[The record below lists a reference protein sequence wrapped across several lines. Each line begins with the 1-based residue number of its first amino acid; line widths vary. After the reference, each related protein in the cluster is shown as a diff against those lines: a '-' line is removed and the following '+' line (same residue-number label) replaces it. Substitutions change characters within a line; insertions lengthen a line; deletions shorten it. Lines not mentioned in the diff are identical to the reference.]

1 MRYLCIA
8 VAALA
13 LLAGCEQ
20 AEERAAKS
28 DFSASTTAPSGGQEA
43 PSDTDSRIYLDLDEA
58 KLGSDQGIMPAG
70 VRSLIKTD
78 GRMKHGEFRWDE
90 AEIGGG
96 KVQIFVDLDRQM
108 VSAYRGGHEIGT
120 AVILFGAFG
129 KDTPLGSF
137 PIERKISDYHSRTYD
152 APMPYTL
159 WLTDDGVALHGS
171 KVEWGAST
179 RGCVG
184 VPIEFA
190 EHLFDVTREGDVV
203 RIVRSQSNEV

>member
-1 MRYLCIA
+1 M
-8 VAALA
+8 
-13 LLAGCEQ
+13 
-20 AEERAAKS
+20 
-28 DFSASTTAPSGGQEA
+28 
-43 PSDTDSRIYLDLDEA
+43 
-58 KLGSDQGIMPAG
+58 GSEQGIMPAG

-90 AEIGGG
+90 TEIGAG

-184 VPIEFA
+184 VPIAFA
-190 EHLFDVTREGDVV
+190 KHLFDVTREGDVV